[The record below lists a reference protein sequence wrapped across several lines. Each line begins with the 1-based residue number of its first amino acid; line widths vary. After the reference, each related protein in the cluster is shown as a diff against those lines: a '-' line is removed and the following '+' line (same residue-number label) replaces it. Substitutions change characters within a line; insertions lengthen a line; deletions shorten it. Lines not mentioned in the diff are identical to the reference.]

1 MRHDLI
7 ASNSVKINAS
17 PDKVWH
23 GLTDP
28 ETIKEYLFGTNTVT
42 DWKKGS
48 EIIFKGEYQGHHYA
62 DHGQILENIPLEKL
76 SYSYWSGFS
85 GLDDRPENYST
96 ITYLLSKL
104 DQNTTELTWTQ
115 KGYPDESRH
124 AHALKDMPEFLGRVK
139 GIIER

>member
-115 KGYPDESRH
+115 KGYPDESRQ
-124 AHALKDMPEFLGRVK
+124 AHALKDMPEFLGRIK